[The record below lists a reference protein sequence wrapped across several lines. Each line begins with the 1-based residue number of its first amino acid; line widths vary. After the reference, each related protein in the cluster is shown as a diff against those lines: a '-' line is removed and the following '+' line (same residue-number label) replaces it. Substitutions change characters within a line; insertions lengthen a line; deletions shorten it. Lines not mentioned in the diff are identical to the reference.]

1 MTMQTMTDY
10 QKRLRDEAAEKF
22 GSLFLKGTS
31 KTAAQTAFERGHDFA
46 FERAKVLVEAL
57 EAIANQDYRGNMPPG
72 MREACEALRVYRE
85 GNK

>member
-1 MTMQTMTDY
+1 MTDY
-10 QKRLRDEAAEKF
+10 QKRLRDEALLTSETQGIRDNLSPLQMHELGF
-22 GSLFLKGTS
+22 GN
-31 KTAAQTAFERGHDFA
+31 GHDFA
-46 FERAKVLVEAL
+46 FERAKVLEEAL